1 LAKKAAT
8 VLTTGR
14 ILPRD
19 SQAGAARV
27 LEAMIR
33 GVDVSQRKGASMRVE
48 IVITPA
54 AKIVVGKLTRRIV
67 SPTKGRDP
75 NNKAEIT
82 TAKRR
87 GEKTVA
93 SILSGPEMVSGEH
106 FAELIGMTRMAVHM
120 KLKKH
125 KILGLQGAK
134 RGVRYPTWQLDDY
147 GRPIPG
153 LSEVLVKFGDA
164 TWAAYRFLRQHHA
177 GLGRKTAIDA
187 LKVGKKKAVLEAAEA
202 VLSGDFS

>member
-1 LAKKAAT
+1 MAKKAASA
-8 VLTTGR
+8 LATGR
-14 ILPRD
+14 VLPRD
-19 SQAGAARV
+19 SEAGAARV

-33 GVDVSQRKGASMRVE
+33 GVEVAQRKGASMHVE
-48 IVITPA
+48 IVISPA
-54 AKIVVGKLTRRIV
+54 AKIMVGKLSRMVRPI
-67 SPTKGRDP
+67 KGRDP
-75 NNKAEIT
+75 NNNAGIT
-82 TAKRR
+82 AAMRR

-93 SILSGPEMVSGEH
+93 RILSGPEMVSGEH
-106 FAELIGMTRMAVHM
+106 FAELIGMTRMGVHK
-120 KLKKH
+120 KLKAH
-125 KILGLQGAK
+125 KILGLEGAK
-134 RGVRYPTWQLDDY
+134 RGVRYPTWQLDDD

-187 LKVGKKKAVLEAAEA
+187 LKVGKKKDVLAAAET